1 MKIGFLFV
9 GQGAQIAGMGQD
21 FYEQNANF
29 KERYDQI
36 KLDFDLKKISF
47 TDQANLDQTEYAQA
61 AIFAMSAAINDCF
74 KANGIVPDMVAGL
87 SLGEYSA
94 YYAANSFD
102 FETGVSIT
110 RNRGKIMGNALKP
123 GTSGMAAILML
134 DEATLQSVCDEV
146 QELGVCVIANYNAPG
161 QLVLSGEIQA
171 LEKAMELSLAKGARK
186 ALRLAVSGAFHSP
199 LLLEASKE
207 LEAILVEAKLKPTSI
222 PLVSNCSGEVENT
235 DPIQLLTKQ
244 IYSPVYFEKSIKTMI
259 AVGIDTF
266 IEIGPGK
273 TCSAFV
279 RKIDR
284 TKTVYNVDTYAAF
297 TQTLESLKGN
307 NHE

>member
-1 MKIGFLFV
+1 MKIGFLFA

-21 FYEQNANF
+21 FYEQIPCF
-29 KERYDQI
+29 KQRYDQI
-36 KLDFDLKKISF
+36 NLDFDLKKISF
-47 TDQANLDQTEYAQA
+47 SDQETLDQTQYAQA
-61 AIFAMSAAINDCF
+61 AIFAMSGAIADCF
-74 KANGIVPDMVAGL
+74 KEEGINPDMVAGL

-102 FETGVSIT
+102 YETGIQLT

-146 QELGVCVIANYNAPG
+146 QPLGVCVIANYNAPG
-161 QLVLSGEIQA
+161 QLVISGEMQA
-171 LEKAMELSLAKGARK
+171 LEKAMELALEKGARK
-186 ALRLAVSGAFHSP
+186 ALQLSVSGAFHSP
-199 LLLEASKE
+199 LLKEASKE
-207 LEAILVEAKLKPTSI
+207 LNTLLMEAKLHPTTI
-222 PLVSNCSGEVENT
+222 PLVSNCSGNVESEE
-235 DPIQLLTKQ
+235 PISLLTKQ
-244 IYSPVYFEKSIKTMI
+244 MHSPVYFEKSIKTMI
-259 AVGIDTF
+259 AEGIDTF

-284 TKTVYNVDTYAAF
+284 TMKIYNVDTVDAYLK
-297 TQTLESLKGN
+297 TVESLKGA